1 MTLKLKEIYQKL
13 LTQGIAKDPRG
24 VEGVSRYLQEQKK
37 IWEELKEKE
46 KPYFDEDR
54 LFNPYSDSRILY
66 GDGEQRIKTILCGID
81 VETQDLLL
89 ADRLRDKGEKIDLVL
104 THHPEGKALV
114 ALGGVMAIQEDILAD
129 SGVPI
134 AQAQGLMAPRTAEIR
149 RAFLPDN
156 VQRTIDAARLL
167 ALPLMCMHTPADNQ
181 VQKFLETLMAE
192 NMPQTVGEVVDL
204 LKDIPEYQSAM
215 AIGAGPVIV
224 SGEEKRRCGKI
235 LVEMT
240 GGTSGPETLYEK
252 LAQAGIGTIICMHI
266 SENHRKEAEKH
277 HLNVIIAGHIASD
290 SLGMNLLL
298 DTLKKDGIKTI
309 PFSGLYRIE
318 R

>member
-1 MTLKLKEIYQKL
+1 
-13 LTQGIAKDPRG
+13 
-24 VEGVSRYLQEQKK
+24 
-37 IWEELKEKE
+37 
-46 KPYFDEDR
+46 
-54 LFNPYSDSRILY
+54 
-66 GDGEQRIKTILCGID
+66 
-81 VETQDLLL
+81 
-89 ADRLRDKGEKIDLVL
+89 
-104 THHPEGKALV
+104 
-114 ALGGVMAIQEDILAD
+114 
-129 SGVPI
+129 
-134 AQAQGLMAPRTAEIR
+134 
-149 RAFLPDN
+149 
-156 VQRTIDAARLL
+156 
-167 ALPLMCMHTPADNQ
+167 
-181 VQKFLETLMAE
+181 MAE

>member
-156 VQRTIDAARLL
+156 VQRTIDAARLV
-167 ALPLMCMHTPADNQ
+167 ALPLMCMHTPAYNQ
-181 VQKFLETLMAE
+181 VQ
-192 NMPQTVGEVVDL
+192 
-204 LKDIPEYQSAM
+204 
-215 AIGAGPVIV
+215 
-224 SGEEKRRCGKI
+224 
-235 LVEMT
+235 
-240 GGTSGPETLYEK
+240 
-252 LAQAGIGTIICMHI
+252 
-266 SENHRKEAEKH
+266 
-277 HLNVIIAGHIASD
+277 
-290 SLGMNLLL
+290 
-298 DTLKKDGIKTI
+298 
-309 PFSGLYRIE
+309 
-318 R
+318 

>member
-13 LTQGIAKDPRG
+13 ITQGIAKDPRG

>member
-13 LTQGIAKDPRG
+13 ITQGIAKDPRG

-252 LAQAGIGTIICMHI
+252 LAQAGVGTIICMHI